1 MIVKTQLYTRD
12 EIRRIVEMR
21 CKVEGIAIT
30 SEALDKLADEGERSS
45 LRYALQ
51 LLTPSGI
58 VSKNK
63 GKGEVGVADVEEL
76 GELFLDAKR
85 SAVVLRSTEDFEKRY

>member
-12 EIRRIVEMR
+12 EIRKVLELRCRI
-21 CKVEGIAIT
+21 EGIVMR

-51 LLTPSGI
+51 LLSPAAILAKTMGRT
-58 VSKNK
+58 
-63 GKGEVGVADVEEL
+63 EVGLEEVGEL
-76 GELFLDAKR
+76 GELFLDSKR
-85 SAVVLRSTEDFEKRY
+85 SGGLLKEMDDAEKKF